1 MSVSDVIDR
10 DMSLGG
16 RRFSARQEEV
26 LDIVETVYRREGI
39 GAVRIGELAREAS
52 CSRSTLYEL
61 APSKEGLLLLVLD
74 RMMRRIIQHGAIAI
88 ERANGPREKMRAM
101 VTSGALDFGA
111 LGPNFLTAVRDN
123 DSARLLFERRIADGL
138 EVLRGFLDDAVALG
152 QFRSVNSVVVAEAV
166 FAVVQHFTD
175 PDFMRTT
182 RTDSSTGLAVLV
194 DVLLDGLC
202 PRD

>member
-1 MSVSDVIDR
+1 VSKNDVIDR
-10 DMSLGG
+10 DVSLGG

-26 LDIVETVYRREGI
+26 LDVVDAVYAREGI

-61 APSKEGLLLLVLD
+61 ASSKEGLLLLVLD
-74 RMMRRIIQHGAIAI
+74 RMMRRIIRHGALAI
-88 ERANGPREKMRAM
+88 EKADDPRDKMRAM
-101 VTSGALDFGA
+101 MMSGALDFGA

-123 DSARLLFERRIADGL
+123 DAARLLFERRIADGL
-138 EVLRGFLDDAVALG
+138 EVLRGFIDDAVKVG
-152 QFRSVNSVVVAEAV
+152 QFRAVNSVVVAEAV
-166 FAVVQHFTD
+166 FAVVQRFTD

-182 RTDSSTGLAVLV
+182 RTDSSAGLAVLV